1 MRVVISGEIDLEPDV
16 REKALLGARPL
27 IEAALAEKG
36 CLHYAWSADL
46 SIPGRVH
53 VFEDWESEADLS
65 AHLAAKPYLDMLAH
79 LGGIGIKQAVTRK
92 YRVDLVEPVYDPE
105 GRPRGDF
112 FTAK

>member
-1 MRVVISGEIDLEPDV
+1 MSVVISGEIDVEPNA
-16 REKALLGARPL
+16 REQALLGARPR

-46 SIPGRVH
+46 GVPGRIH

-65 AHLAAKPYLDMLAH
+65 AHLVAKPYLDMLAH

>member
-1 MRVVISGEIDLEPDV
+1 MRVVISGEIDLEPEV

-36 CLHYAWSADL
+36 CLHYAWTANL
-46 SIPGRVH
+46 SLPGRVH

-65 AHLAAKPYLDMLAH
+65 VHLAAKPYLDMLAH

-112 FTAK
+112 FTAS